1 MKVVLQNRANYQL
14 SLAGDSI
21 QLLKTKEYLTKNG
34 IEATIDNRPNLDLAD
49 YDLIHLFNLIPVA
62 ETYQYH
68 LNARRQQKAQV
79 LSTVFWEPEEF
90 FQASNE
96 PERLRDWW
104 QKTGKLRREIL
115 DGTSLILPNS
125 KLELEALRKSFGS
138 LPPAV
143 VVPNAADKS
152 FVFAGPGRF
161 IQKYQCQDFLLT
173 VGRICRRKN
182 QLSLIKAAQKIKL
195 PLVIIGPVNDSLYYQ
210 ECRRESAGQKVLF
223 IDTLNHAEL
232 ASAYA
237 AARVHALVSWY
248 DTPGLVS
255 LEAALAGC
263 TIVSTNRG
271 SAREYFEDKA
281 FYCDP
286 GDLTSIAQAVSAAW
300 DAVKDNRLKEWVLAN
315 YTWERA
321 AEITTEAYLKVFSEL
336 KV

>member
-1 MKVVLQNRANYQL
+1 MKVVLQNRPNYQT

-21 QLLKTKEYLTKNG
+21 QLLKTREYLEKIG
-34 IEATIDNRPNLDLAD
+34 IEAVIDNRPNLDLGV
-49 YDLIHLFNLIPVA
+49 YDLVHLFNLIPVA
-62 ETYQYH
+62 ETHQYY
-68 LNARRQQKAQV
+68 LNTRRQHKKMV

-90 FQASNE
+90 FQASSE
-96 PERLRDWW
+96 PEQLRDWW
-104 QKTGKLRREIL
+104 QKTLPLRREIL
-115 DGTSLILPNS
+115 NGSALILPNS
-125 KLELEALRKSFGS
+125 TLELETLRKSFGA

-152 FVFAGPGRF
+152 FAFAKADRF
-161 IQKYQCQDFLLT
+161 IQKFHWRDFLLT

-182 QLSLIKAAQKIKL
+182 QLSLIKAAQKLKL

-223 IDTLNHAEL
+223 IDTLNSVEL

-263 TIVSTNRG
+263 AIVSTNRG

-286 GDLTSIAQAVSAAW
+286 GDIASIAQAVSAAW
-300 DAVKDNRLKEWVLAN
+300 NTGKDDRVKERVFSN
-315 YTWERA
+315 YTWDKVA
-321 AEITTEAYLKVFSEL
+321 QATNEAYQKILKS
-336 KV
+336 

>member
-1 MKVVLQNRANYQL
+1 MRVLLQNRANYQA

-21 QLLKTKEYLTKNG
+21 QLLKTREYLAKTG
-34 IEATIDNRPNLDLAD
+34 IEAVIDNRPNLDLAT
-49 YDLIHLFNLIPVA
+49 YDLVHLFNLIPVA
-62 ETYQYH
+62 QTHEYYQ
-68 LNARRQQKAQV
+68 NARRQHKRVV

-90 FQASNE
+90 FSVSGE
-96 PERLRDWW
+96 PEKLREWW
-104 QKTGKLRREIL
+104 QKTGSLRREIL
-115 DGTSLILPNS
+115 NGTALILPNS
-125 KLELEALRKSFGS
+125 TLELEALRKSLGP

-152 FVFAGPGRF
+152 FAFAKPDHF
-161 IQKYQCQDFLLT
+161 IQKYGWRDFLLT

-182 QLSLIKAAQKIKL
+182 QLSLIKIAQKMKL
-195 PLVIIGPVNDSLYYQ
+195 PLVIIGPVNDFRYYQ

-223 IDTLNHAEL
+223 IDTLNPVEL

-237 AARVHALVSWY
+237 TARVHALVSWY

-263 TIVSTNRG
+263 AIVSTDRG

-286 GDLTSIAQAVSAAW
+286 GDLSSIANTVATAW
-300 DAVKDNRLKEWVLAN
+300 NAGKDEQLKERVLAN
-315 YTWERA
+315 YTWERVA
-321 AEITTEAYLKVFSEL
+321 QVTKEAYQTL
-336 KV
+336 

>member
-1 MKVVLQNRANYQL
+1 MRVVLQNRANYQL

-21 QLLKTKEYLTKNG
+21 QLLKTREYLAKAG
-34 IEATIDNRPNLDLAD
+34 IEAVIDNRPNLDLAA
-49 YDLIHLFNLIPVA
+49 YDLVHLFNLIPVA
-62 ETYQYH
+62 ETYQYYI
-68 LNARRQQKAQV
+68 NARRQHKAQV
-79 LSTVFWEPEEF
+79 LSTVFWGPEEF
-90 FQASNE
+90 FQASSD
-96 PERLRDWW
+96 PEQLRDWW
-104 QKTGKLRREIL
+104 QKTGSLRQEIL
-115 DGTSLILPNS
+115 NGTSLILPNS
-125 KLELEALRKSFGS
+125 TLELEALRNSFDP

-143 VVPNAADKS
+143 VVPNAADRS
-152 FVFAGPGRF
+152 FAFAGPGRF
-161 IQKYQCQDFLLT
+161 IQKYQWRDFLLT

-182 QLSLIKAAQKIKL
+182 QLSLIKVAQKMKL

-210 ECRRESAGQKVLF
+210 ECRRQSAGQKVLF
-223 IDTLNHAEL
+223 IDTLNPSEL

-263 TIVSTNRG
+263 AVVSTNRG

-300 DAVKDNRLKEWVLAN
+300 NAGKDTSLKERVLAN
-315 YTWERA
+315 YTWERV
-321 AEITTEAYLKVFSEL
+321 AEITKEAYQKIIVSS
-336 KV
+336 